1 MPPPHPA
8 PPLRPHP
15 SVSYPIHPSLPF
27 ALALFSFPP
36 LRSPLVRLAPLHYFI
51 RFFFFGLSHR
61 QTFEPPHGHST
72 RSYGVRAEGTRTV
85 ELVAPYVPCRRRRYS
100 LSYPYRTSSLRALR
114 ADIELRDRE
123 PEPGRVWIFGSL
135 QRGTTRGSTDI
146 RLPSFDAPYADD
158 LIRSG
163 AFGNVPRLDGPET
176 ISF

>member
-1 MPPPHPA
+1 MSYSNSFVPPPHPA

-36 LRSPLVRLAPLHYFI
+36 PTLAFRSPCSSPLFHSLLFL
-51 RFFFFGLSHR
+51 RSHR

-135 QRGTTRGSTDI
+135 QRGTTRVLRTSGC
-146 RLPSFDAPYADD
+146 R
-158 LIRSG
+158 RSMHLTSM
-163 AFGNVPRLDGPET
+163 A
-176 ISF
+176 